1 MPSVQCSLCWY
12 AVMVCDTLPT
22 NTSRPH
28 SPGVGDADDMVHISE
43 DDFQELV
50 GDDRAG
56 VGKTK
61 QGVVGE
67 DSMYARSTRMENA
80 FVAQSTESLQ

>member
-1 MPSVQCSLCWY
+1 
-12 AVMVCDTLPT
+12 
-22 NTSRPH
+22 
-28 SPGVGDADDMVHISE
+28 MVHISE

-50 GDDRAG
+50 GDDRTG
-56 VGKTK
+56 VGKPK
-61 QGVVGE
+61 QGMVGE